1 MMKYLLK
8 LLMPN
13 AKTISNMVAD
23 TIAKQIN
30 ELNREEQISKYAK
43 YADDWTK
50 IQDKIVKLLADG
62 KIDDEE
68 KKQISTMIEPIA
80 TKILE
85 AI

>member
-1 MMKYLLK
+1 MMKWFIK
-8 LLMPN
+8 LLLPS
-13 AKTISNMVAD
+13 AETVSKMVAD

-30 ELNREEQISKYAK
+30 ELNREEQISQYAK

-68 KKQISTMIEPIA
+68 KKQISAMIEPIA